1 MIYIWYQFVHESVQ
15 MVPISY
21 MNLEVFVK
29 RKQNSYIG
37 AYKRGAA
44 AGGRRRPPFIG
55 ATARGR
61 RSYIG
66 VLLSL
71 YKILNI
77 TFDL

>member
-1 MIYIWYQFVHESVQ
+1 MLQVKCNIKI
-15 MVPISY
+15 
-21 MNLEVFVK
+21 FVK

-44 AGGRRRPPFIG
+44 AGGRRPPFIG
-55 ATARGR
+55 ASARGR

-71 YKILNI
+71 YKILKI